1 MQPLSRVKAD
11 AKLGFDQDDTMS
23 TRPKI
28 AVKIAECI
36 SEWADIESMLGIYLA
51 LLLDTDR
58 QAALAMF
65 SALDNRA
72 GSLRMLEAATKT
84 KLPEAHAE
92 IFSALLLGF
101 IRPAMRERDKLAH
114 WCWGQSPDLPDSLL
128 LMEPTDKI
136 YVHMQ
141 AIRPPKPVEF
151 DRSKVFVVTEVDLE
165 RTLQRFRTTENHVA
179 HFMGTV
185 WLSNPPELRD
195 SLLQSLSKKPP
206 IVEAVARL
214 RKNQKNNP
222 EFPELSPP
230 PTLSG

>member
-1 MQPLSRVKAD
+1 
-11 AKLGFDQDDTMS
+11 
-23 TRPKI
+23 
-28 AVKIAECI
+28 
-36 SEWADIESMLGIYLA
+36 MLGIYLA

-72 GSLRMLEAATKT
+72 GALRMLEAATKS

-101 IRPAMRERDKLAH
+101 IRPVMRERDKLAH

-128 LMEPTDKI
+128 LMEPSDKI
-136 YVHMQ
+136 STHMR

-151 DRSKVFVVTEVDLE
+151 DRSKVFVVTEDDLE
-165 RTLQRFRTTENHVA
+165 RMLKRFRTTEDYVA
-179 HFMGTV
+179 SFMGTV
-185 WLSNPPELRD
+185 WLSTAPELRD
-195 SLLQSLSKKPP
+195 SLLQSLSKAPP

-222 EFPELSPP
+222 ELPPISPQPEP
-230 PTLSG
+230 SGKS